1 MLSLPKLLVMLK
13 TKFSL
18 ATVFLWLL
26 RRFLIF
32 CCSEFDEVDI
42 KCFFLDYAICHTA
55 DYGKSFFRVVNMKVI
70 QRQKFDT
77 CK

>member
-1 MLSLPKLLVMLK
+1 MWGLPKLVVMLK

-26 RRFLIF
+26 IFLIF
-32 CCSEFDEVDI
+32 CCSEFDEIDI

-55 DYGKSFFRVVNMKVI
+55 DYGKSFFRVCSHECHPKA
-70 QRQKFDT
+70 KFDT
-77 CK
+77 SK